1 MPRPDPASPLT
12 HANPQPAAPGAGASR
27 RGVVGTLL
35 WTVCAVFS
43 ASVVY
48 PVARFLW
55 PPAERPG
62 SEGRIGISEEDLLVG
77 QSRVVSLR
85 GEPVLVIREPTKVVA
100 LSAVCTH
107 LGCLVKYRGG
117 GVIECPC
124 HAASFDLSGNVTGG
138 PASRPLPSYPVQIEG
153 KTIVVG

>member
-1 MPRPDPASPLT
+1 MTTDTDHTAG
-12 HANPQPAAPGAGASR
+12 QPSR
-27 RGVVGTLL
+27 RSFLNAALGTAA
-35 WTVCAVFS
+35 AVFT
-43 ASVVY
+43 ASLVY
-48 PVARFLW
+48 PLARFLW
-55 PPAERPG
+55 PPEERPG
-62 SEGRIGISEEDLLVG
+62 SEGRLGIPEEDLLAG

-85 GEPVLVIREPTKVVA
+85 GEPVLVIREQNRVVA

-138 PASRPLPSYPVQIEG
+138 PAPRPLPSYPVLIEG
-153 KTIVVG
+153 NRIVVG

>member
-1 MPRPDPASPLT
+1 MTTDSAHATGPAGP
-12 HANPQPAAPGAGASR
+12 ASR
-27 RGVVGTLL
+27 RSVLSAALG
-35 WTVCAVFS
+35 AVAALFA
-43 ASVVY
+43 ASVLY

-55 PPAERPG
+55 PPEERPG
-62 SEGRIGISEEDLLVG
+62 KEGRLGIPEEDLLVG

-85 GEPVLVIREPTKVVA
+85 GEPVLVIREANRVVA

-107 LGCLVKYRGG
+107 LGCLVKYRGA

-138 PASRPLPSYPVQIEG
+138 PASRPLPSHPVRVEG
-153 KTIVVG
+153 SRIVVG